1 MTSERRRFRGVVA
14 ALALAV
20 VLAACGSDGGSAT
33 TAASAVTTAAT
44 SAPSTSVAPTTTGGG
59 TATTNDGAASVS
71 TSPTTIVST
80 APAASAPA
88 EDLGRVV
95 VLAEEAL
102 FADVLSLGVRPVA
115 SSASVVEAGF
125 QGMDDFDTT
134 GIEALPM
141 TTLNLEQLAA
151 LRPDTIITLQF
162 WADQIGEDVLRGAA
176 DRIVLVPDG
185 LSIPD
190 RVTYLGE
197 QLGRQP
203 QAAALVADLTAAEA
217 AAAAKVPDDCVV
229 SLVAIYP
236 GPAPA
241 VFVSG
246 PWDIPSAVLATGC
259 RLDPDATVVEPD
271 RNGRVYLSMEQLG
284 LLDAP
289 RIVLLQSDTVE
300 GEDAAVAEIEANPLW
315 ANLPA
320 VQAHRVTVL
329 DRLGYPGAAGQIRF
343 YGEFADLMS

>member
-1 MTSERRRFRGVVA
+1 MSEISRFRGAVA

-20 VLAACGSDGGSAT
+20 VLAACGSDGGGSAT
-33 TAASAVTTAAT
+33 TAASTVTAGAT
-44 SAPSTSVAPTTTGGG
+44 SAPATAAPTTGET
-59 TATTNDGAASVS
+59 TATTIAGGTTAAS
-71 TSPTTIVST
+71 TTTTAAST
-80 APAASAPA
+80 APAASTLA

-95 VLAEEAL
+95 VLAEEPML
-102 FADVLSLGVRPVA
+102 ADVLSLGVRPVA

-125 QGMDDFDTT
+125 QGMDDFDTA
-134 GIEALPM
+134 GIEVLPM

-162 WADQIGEDVLRGAA
+162 WADQISEDVLRGAA
-176 DRIVLVPDG
+176 DRIILVPDG

-197 QLGRQP
+197 QFGRQS
-203 QAAALVADLTAAEA
+203 QAAALVTDLEAAET
-217 AAAAKVPDDCVV
+217 AAAAKVPDDCVI

-241 VFVSG
+241 VFVAG
-246 PWDIPSAVLATGC
+246 PWDIPSAVLAAGC
-259 RLDPDATVVEPD
+259 RLVPDASVVTPD
-271 RNGRVYLSMEQLG
+271 RNGRVHLSTEQLG

-300 GEDAAVAEIEANPLW
+300 GEDASVAEIETNPLW

-320 VQAHRVTVL
+320 VQADRVTVF

-343 YGEFADLMS
+343 YDEFAALMS